1 MKKSATSTKS
11 PKKRKREDMPDQARQ
26 VRSPKEEKRIRS
38 KWAKRKAAR
47 KQAER
52 LSAKQLLARQGHR
65 TAVSSVFLTI
75 AIATFLVIALML
87 FTLANQKSLEIP
99 DIVVYQTA
107 APDEL
112 IEPPTKAKIQLSSS
126 SRPKLPSMKFLQSDT
141 ASPVAVPVAKITVP
155 TLDFDIGTDIEGIDF
170 GNGGSGQGG
179 ENSQGKKGTLGG
191 MEITAEQLG
200 VVLDISGSM
209 TSVLPTLEKEISKRF
224 PWALTERVRGC
235 QVIGNSELADD
246 PDSTL
251 AAIKFLVEQ
260 GEADAIFWFCDLQ
273 DTREADAVQSLGKY
287 LRKKKVK
294 LYLSST
300 SQNPDQ
306 ELRNAVTKFS
316 RWNGMKK

>member
-1 MKKSATSTKS
+1 MKKSSTSTKS
-11 PKKRKREDMPDQARQ
+11 PKKHKRKDMPDQARK
-26 VRSPKEEKRIRS
+26 VRSAREEKRIRS

-47 KQAER
+47 KKAKK
-52 LSAKQLLARQGHR
+52 LSAKQLLARQRHR

-112 IEPPTKAKIQLSSS
+112 VEPPTKAKVQLSSS
-126 SRPKLPSMKFLQSDT
+126 SRPKLPSMKFLQTDT
-141 ASPVAVPVAKITVP
+141 ASPTAVPIAKITVP
-155 TLDFDIGTDIEGIDF
+155 TLDFDIGTDIEGIGF

-179 ENSQGKKGTLGG
+179 GNGQGKKGTLGG

-200 VVLDISGSM
+200 VVLDVSGSM
-209 TSVLPTLEKEISKRF
+209 SSVLPTLEKEISRRF
-224 PWALTERVRGC
+224 PWALTKRVRGC
-235 QVIGNSELADD
+235 QVTGSIELPDD

-273 DTREADAVQSLGKY
+273 DTREAEAVQSLGKY
-287 LRKKKVK
+287 LRSKKVK

-300 SQNPDQ
+300 SRNPDQ
-306 ELRNAVTKFS
+306 ELKKAVTKYS
-316 RWNGMKK
+316 RWNAMRK